1 VRSRPPQPCG
11 SGIAVGAEL
20 TDDLIGG
27 IRAAIRQ
34 QVSPRHVPDD
44 IVEVAAVPMTLTGKK
59 LEVPIKRLLQGVA
72 PDTAVNRATVANSD
86 VLDWHIDFAAA
97 FRSGR

>member
-1 VRSRPPQPCG
+1 
-11 SGIAVGAEL
+11 
-20 TDDLIGG
+20 
-27 IRAAIRQ
+27 
-34 QVSPRHVPDD
+34 
-44 IVEVAAVPMTLTGKK
+44 
-59 LEVPIKRLLQGVA
+59 VPIKRLLQGVA